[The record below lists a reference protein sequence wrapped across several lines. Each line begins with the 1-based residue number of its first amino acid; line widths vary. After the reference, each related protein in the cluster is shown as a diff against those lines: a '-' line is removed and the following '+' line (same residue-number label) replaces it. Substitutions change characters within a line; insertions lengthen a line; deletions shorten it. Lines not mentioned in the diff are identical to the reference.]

1 MTAVCA
7 PHLAL
12 SALPGMPVVMPGDDL
27 ASLIGDGLARAGLV
41 LADGDVIVV
50 ASKLVSRAEARYV
63 DLATVDA
70 SPRAQVL
77 AQEVD
82 RDARLV
88 ELILRESTAVSRTA
102 RGVLVVRHRLGFV
115 AANAGIDQ
123 SNAMPPGAAPGSGPW
138 VLLLP
143 EDPDATAARLR
154 AALGERS
161 GAGGADVGV
170 IISDSMG
177 RPFRLGTVGAAI
189 GVAGLPAL
197 VDGRGQ
203 PDLFGRPLMA
213 TVTALAD
220 QIAAAADLVA
230 GQADEGRGAIH
241 VRAGWCARP
250 SRTST
255 HERVAPRRGALGWRG
270 RCAVCPGARGR
281 AASRCADGRGQ
292 HR

>member
-12 SALPGMPVVMPGDDL
+12 IALPSMPVVMPGDDL
-27 ASLIGDGLARAGLV
+27 ASLIAGGMARAGLA

-50 ASKLVSRAEARYV
+50 ASKLVSRAEDRYV
-63 DLATVDA
+63 DLSTVSA
-70 SPRAQVL
+70 SPQAL
-77 AQEVD
+77 ALAEEVD

-88 ELILRESTAVSRTA
+88 ELILRESTAVSRAA

-123 SNAMPPGAAPGSGPW
+123 SNAMPPGVAPGSGPW
-138 VLLLP
+138 ALLLP
-143 EDPDATAARLR
+143 RDPDATAAGLR
-154 AALGERS
+154 AALGERF
-161 GAGGADVGV
+161 GVDLGV

-189 GVAGLPAL
+189 GVAGLPSL

-241 VRAGWCARP
+241 VRGVAWPRP
-250 SRTST
+250 PGL
-255 HERVAPRRGALGWRG
+255 EGAPGDATDD
-270 RCAVCPGARGR
+270 AAPGARALVR
-281 AASRCADGRGQ
+281 PAEQDLYA
-292 HR
+292 

>member
-12 SALPGMPVVMPGDDL
+12 VALPGIPVVMPGDDL
-27 ASLIGDGLARAGLV
+27 ASLIAEALSRAGLA
-41 LADGDVIVV
+41 LANGDVLVV
-50 ASKLVSRAEARYV
+50 ASKLVSRAEGRYV
-63 DLATVDA
+63 DLATVSA
-70 SPRAQVL
+70 SPRAQAL

-88 ELILRESTAVSRTA
+88 ELILRESTAVSRAA

-161 GAGGADVGV
+161 GADVGV
-170 IISDSMG
+170 IVSDSMG

-241 VRAGWCARP
+241 VRGVAWPRP
-250 SRTST
+250 PGPRDATGS
-255 HERVAPRRGALGWRG
+255 ERDETPS
-270 RCAVCPGARGR
+270 GARALVR
-281 AASRCADGRGQ
+281 SAEQDLYA
-292 HR
+292 

>member
-12 SALPGMPVVMPGDDL
+12 VALPGLPVIAPGDDL
-27 ASLIGDGLARAGLV
+27 ASLLADGLARATIT

-50 ASKLVSRAEARYV
+50 ASKLLSRAEGRYV
-63 DLATVDA
+63 DLVTVSA
-70 SPRAQVL
+70 SERAQSL
-77 AQEVD
+77 ARDVD
-82 RDARLV
+82 KDARLV
-88 ELILRESTAVSRTA
+88 ELILRESTAVSRAA

-123 SNAMPPGAAPGSGPW
+123 SNAMPPGAASGSGPW

-143 EDPDATAARLR
+143 ADPDASAARLR
-154 AALGERS
+154 AALGER
-161 GAGGADVGV
+161 AGVDVGV
-170 IISDSMG
+170 VISDSMG

-189 GVAGLPAL
+189 GAAGLPAL

-220 QIAAAADLVA
+220 QVAAAADLVA

-241 VRAGWCARP
+241 VRGLAWPRP
-250 SRTST
+250 PGV
-255 HERVAPRRGALGWRG
+255 EGA
-270 RCAVCPGARGR
+270 ASGARALVR
-281 AASRCADGRGQ
+281 LADEDLYA
-292 HR
+292 

>member
-241 VRAGWCARP
+241 VRGVAWPRP
-250 SRTST
+250 TGL
-255 HERVAPRRGALGWRG
+255 EDAP
-270 RCAVCPGARGR
+270 PGARGLVR
-281 AASRCADGRGQ
+281 TAEQDLYA
-292 HR
+292 

>member
-12 SALPGMPVVMPGDDL
+12 TALPGLPVVAPGDDL
-27 ASLIGDGLARAGLV
+27 AGLLADGLSRAGCA

-50 ASKLVSRAEARYV
+50 ASKLLSRAEGRYV
-63 DLATVDA
+63 DLATVSP
-70 SPRAQVL
+70 SPRAQEL
-77 AQEVD
+77 AREVEK
-82 RDARLV
+82 DARLV
-88 ELILRESTAVSRTA
+88 ELILRESTAVSRSA

-123 SNAMPPGAAPGSGPW
+123 SNALPPGAASGSGPW

-143 EDPDATAARLR
+143 EDPDAGAERLR
-154 AALGERS
+154 VRLGERS
-161 GAGGADVGV
+161 GADIGV

-197 VDGRGQ
+197 IDGRGQ

-220 QIAAAADLVA
+220 QVAAAADLVA
-230 GQADEGRGAIH
+230 GQADEGRGAILVRGLAWPRTAGMQDAPAGARAL
-241 VRAGWCARP
+241 VRA
-250 SRTST
+250 
-255 HERVAPRRGALGWRG
+255 
-270 RCAVCPGARGR
+270 
-281 AASRCADGRGQ
+281 ADQ
-292 HR
+292 DLYA